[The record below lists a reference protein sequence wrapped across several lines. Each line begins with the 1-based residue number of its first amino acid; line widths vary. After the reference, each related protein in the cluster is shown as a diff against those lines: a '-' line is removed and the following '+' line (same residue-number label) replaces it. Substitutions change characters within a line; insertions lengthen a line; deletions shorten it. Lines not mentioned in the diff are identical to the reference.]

1 MKEVCGDSL
10 MSLCGYMSQHCMQH
24 VQQDKIP
31 VFDQDAGGH
40 SDTLTPRWKMHPKL
54 QYEVPGQ

>member
-1 MKEVCGDSL
+1 
-10 MSLCGYMSQHCMQH
+10 MSQHCMQH

-40 SDTLTPRWKMHPKL
+40 SDTLTPQMEDAS
-54 QYEVPGQ
+54 EVTV